1 VIENVIDV
9 TVIFVIFVIF
19 VRLGET
25 TVTLSAS
32 TAKGPF
38 STSTKINF
46 DETVSGDF
54 ICKLAAKSM
63 IKDLEQGR
71 SYLHDDKGMPI
82 KGKIVLSLS
91 LSLSLSLLS
100 S

>member
-38 STSTKINF
+38 SQHQPKSISMKQFLVILF
-46 DETVSGDF
+46 VSW
-54 ICKLAAKSM
+54 
-63 IKDLEQGR
+63 Q
-71 SYLHDDKGMPI
+71 PNQ
-82 KGKIVLSLS
+82 
-91 LSLSLSLLS
+91 
-100 S
+100 